1 VIRQVYSLRGLIRPG
16 NSGGPILTSAGDV
29 AGMVFAAS
37 VSDQDTGY
45 ALTAS
50 QISESAA
57 LGVTRESPVDTGTC
71 VR

>member
-1 VIRQVYSLRGLIRPG
+1 MT
-16 NSGGPILTSAGDV
+16 SGGDV

-45 ALTAS
+45 ALTAEPGR
-50 QISESAA
+50 ESAA
-57 LGVTRESPVDTGTC
+57 TGVTREAPVDTGTC